1 MHTEARSPSGP
12 GYTLADER
20 SNMLERLNEIPLKGF
35 PEMEE
40 TPTSAT
46 MSLPT
51 PEGQHVPL
59 PPLDPME
66 PLEPPSMPVSYLF
79 AADAAGI
86 LIPPAAP
93 RMKDYDTFTEGTA
106 EGSFNSIPAAE
117 TNEHGEPIY
126 PISARALAALPLND
140 PTVFIEQWRQGVED
154 YLASQ
159 VEPVEPAPLLLLRN
173 RAPAPELPTIPIID
187 LTAESEAGTTPTQ
200 KRPRPRS
207 NSPDDARRLRP
218 APAGTPLS
226 PSPRARARAHSFSS
240 ASSSILNSFI
250 WVDRGPPPNA
260 RLRPRAPSRAN
271 SAPPD

>member
-1 MHTEARSPSGP
+1 MHTEAGP

-20 SNMLERLNEIPLKGF
+20 SNMLERLNDIPLKGF

-40 TPTSAT
+40 TPSSAT

-51 PEGQHVPL
+51 PEAQDVAL
-59 PPLDPME
+59 PPVDTVQALGG
-66 PLEPPSMPVSYLF
+66 SQTVPVSYLF
-79 AADAAGI
+79 AGDDGI
-86 LIPPAAP
+86 LVPPAAP

-117 TNEHGEPIY
+117 TNELGEPIY

-140 PTVFIEQWRQGVED
+140 ATVSIEQWRQGVED
-154 YLASQ
+154 FVAAQ
-159 VEPVEPAPLLLLRN
+159 AAVVAAEPPPVLVLRD
-173 RAPAPELPTIPIID
+173 RAQLPTSPVID
-187 LTAESEAGTTPTQ
+187 LTYESEANSTPTQ

-207 NSPDDARRLRP
+207 NSPDDARRLRR
-218 APAGTPLS
+218 APF
-226 PSPRARARAHSFSS
+226 PSPRLRPRAHSFLS

-250 WVDRGPPPNA
+250 WVDRAP
-260 RLRPRAPSRAN
+260 RPRPPSRAN